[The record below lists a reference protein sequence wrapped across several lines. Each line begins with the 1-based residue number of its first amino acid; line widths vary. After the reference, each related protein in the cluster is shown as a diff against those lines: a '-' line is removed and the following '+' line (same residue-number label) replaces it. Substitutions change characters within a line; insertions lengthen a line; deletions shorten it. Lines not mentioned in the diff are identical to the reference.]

1 MLSGGQIV
9 LQNTSPQQT
18 DGTAARRKPGPVAGL
33 RTAFARAQA
42 RHRTG
47 RPPPFSAGKPAENGG
62 GREDANKAKQAAPS
76 RRTLGYGE
84 RLYTRPLK
92 KATMKSGPAARAAP
106 TPPRVPAA
114 AFLPRRPICKRSFC
128 AKNRPRENDVCILPR
143 PMSGISAH
151 SAARLSL
158 LSGRTIVQNI

>member
-18 DGTAARRKPGPVAGL
+18 DGTAARKGL
-33 RTAFARAQA
+33 VLWRACAQA
-42 RHRTG
+42 LPHRLDHRFRPVNWPKG
-47 RPPPFSAGKPAENGG
+47 RRP
-62 GREDANKAKQAAPS
+62 EDANKAKQAAPS

-106 TPPRVPAA
+106 AA
-114 AFLPRRPICKRSFC
+114 RPRRPSYPCHPICKRSFC
-128 AKNRPRENDVCILPR
+128 AKNRPRKNDVCILPR

-151 SAARLSL
+151 SAARSSL
-158 LSGRTIVQNI
+158 LSVRTVVQKCLIFFEHYS